1 MRILGIGN
9 ARSVIVLRWA
19 RLLAGRGHEVHLV
32 SDRFPARPEE
42 RDGLPLHDIK
52 ELELLTRVR
61 GVRRLRFGPALEKLA
76 RDLDVDVV
84 HAHYLLPYGYWA
96 ALADAHPLVMSPW
109 GTDIL
114 VDAQRGGR
122 GRRRAAAAIR
132 AADFLV
138 VNSAVNERASI
149 ALGAEPTRI
158 RKIVWYANLDRF
170 GPERADPGFRARFG
184 WPEDALVVLSL
195 RYFRPDMNIDVVV
208 RAFARVVREE
218 PRARL
223 VLAARSGPLR
233 EEIERLVAALGVES
247 AVAFYEAGEAEL
259 PPLVASAD
267 VLVQMADSDSTPAS
281 LLEGMASGL
290 PVVCGAASSLD
301 EWVADG
307 DGARFVR
314 PRDEDDLVAALLEV
328 LRDPEL
334 RRRYGERNARAVREL
349 FVDPGPA
356 LEDVYAGLGAG

>member
-19 RLLAGRGHEVHLV
+19 RLLAGRGHEVHLA
-32 SDRFPARPEE
+32 SDRFPERPEE
-42 RDGLPLHDIK
+42 RDGLPLHDIT

-61 GVRRLRFGPALEKLA
+61 AVRRLRFGPALEKLSRA
-76 RDLDVDVV
+76 LGVDVV

-122 GRRRAAAAIR
+122 GRRRAETAIR

-138 VNSAVNERASI
+138 VNSAVNERASV
-149 ALGAEPTRI
+149 ALGADPARI

-170 GPERADPGFRARFG
+170 GPERADPDFRARFG

-208 RAFARVVREE
+208 RAFARVAREE

-233 EEIERLVAALGVES
+233 GEIERLVASLDLES

-290 PVVCGAASSLD
+290 PVVCGAAPSLD

-314 PRDEDDLVAALLEV
+314 PRDEDDLAAALLEV
-328 LRDPEL
+328 LRDDEL

>member
-1 MRILGIGN
+1 VRLLGIGN

-19 RLLAGRGHEVHLV
+19 RLLADRGHDVHVV
-32 SDRFPARPEE
+32 SDRFPERPEE
-42 RDGLPLHDIK
+42 RDDLPVHDITA
-52 ELELLTRVR
+52 LGLLTRVR
-61 GVRRLRFGPALEKLA
+61 GLRRLRFGGALEKLA

-96 ALADAHPLVMSPW
+96 ALADAHPLVTSPW

-114 VDAQRGGR
+114 VDAQRPGR
-122 GRRRAAAAIR
+122 GRRRAEAAIR

-149 ALGAEPTRI
+149 ALGADPARI
-158 RKIVWYANLDRF
+158 RKIVWYADLDRF
-170 GPERADPGFRARFG
+170 GREHADHGFRARFG
-184 WPEDALVVLSL
+184 WPEDALVILSL
-195 RYFRPDMNIDVVV
+195 RYFRPDMNIDVIV
-208 RAFARVVREE
+208 RAFSRVVREE

-233 EEIERLVAALGVES
+233 AEIERLVTALGLES
-247 AVAFYEAGEAEL
+247 VVAFYEAGEGEL

-281 LLEGMASGL
+281 LLEGMASAL
-290 PVVCGAASSLD
+290 PIVCGTAPSLD

-307 DGARFVR
+307 DGARFVP
-314 PRDEDDLVAALLEV
+314 PRDEDALVAALLQV
-328 LRDPEL
+328 LRDPDL
-334 RRRYGERNARAVREL
+334 RRRYGERNAQAVREL
-349 FVDPGPA
+349 FVEPGPA
-356 LEDVYAGLGAG
+356 LEDVYAELVAR